1 MSYFQTWVDYRN
13 LKSLHRQIE
22 KRGCLN
28 TSGLGPPQIFEYIN
42 KTYGCTYIYIY
53 DMCIYVH
60 IYIYINL
67 FIHFH
72 YSSLNHIPLQTLA
85 ALTHRTS
92 HHVHQHFQTVL
103 QPGHSFSLLLSL
115 TVKPLWMRPSCVP
128 GSSKPKQEHPKEN
141 GASQNF
147 NGSKFNGF
155 QQNRWMKPWF
165 QAPKRF
171 DEMTTPPLKKKGGTS
186 SHYFPLV
193 NPEIWKVNLRMAR
206 MAGRK
211 FQGLPKW
218 KHVEIPQPPIQIP

>member
-1 MSYFQTWVDYRN
+1 MFTN
-13 LKSLHRQIE
+13 I
-22 KRGCLN
+22 
-28 TSGLGPPQIFEYIN
+28 
-42 KTYGCTYIYIY
+42 
-53 DMCIYVH
+53 
-60 IYIYINL
+60 
-67 FIHFH
+67 
-72 YSSLNHIPLQTLA
+72 
-85 ALTHRTS
+85 
-92 HHVHQHFQTVL
+92 FQTVL

-141 GASQNF
+141 GASQNC

-206 MAGRK
+206 MAGR
-211 FQGLPKW
+211 
-218 KHVEIPQPPIQIP
+218 EIPRTPKMKARGDPTATHTNPIKKYWNGIGGRYGVPLSLEKSTFQAMLFHSKQLFTPNDCTIGSVSDTCHWRGGVGSVHRKPQVEDELSWLVTVSLGGHQ